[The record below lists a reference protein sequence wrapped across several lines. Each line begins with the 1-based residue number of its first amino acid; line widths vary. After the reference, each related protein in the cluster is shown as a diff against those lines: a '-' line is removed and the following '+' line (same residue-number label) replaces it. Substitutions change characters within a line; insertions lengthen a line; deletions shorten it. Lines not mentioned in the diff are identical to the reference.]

1 MVADALVGSFP
12 FHRERGL
19 QIVIRVFRDLGL
31 RFWNSEEFEALS
43 HSRLANIVR
52 VRDFYTVWSNQEWS
66 NRGHYLDKKIKNYPN
81 LFFIMVN

>member
-1 MVADALVGSFP
+1 MVAVALVGPFP

-52 VRDFYTVWSNQEWS
+52 VREFYTVWSNQEWS
-66 NRGHYLDKKIKNYPN
+66 NRGDYLDKKLKIIQTSF
-81 LFFIMVN
+81 LSW